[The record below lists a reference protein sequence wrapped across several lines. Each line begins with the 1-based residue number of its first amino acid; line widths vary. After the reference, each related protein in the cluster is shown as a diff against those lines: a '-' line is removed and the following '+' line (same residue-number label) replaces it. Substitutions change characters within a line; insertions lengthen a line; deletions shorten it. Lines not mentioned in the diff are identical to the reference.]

1 MPLGGLPLDGEHDC
15 RLTLP
20 FATGS
25 TDEDRTVGP
34 PGRPLLAE
42 TGLSVG
48 IDVLRFGGAS
58 REKPGISEGFHGLG
72 FTVGE
77 LERAGTGFFVVLE
90 TNLVTDEEDGDL
102 TDGTDVIVALDVVA
116 GLRVGVADLDVGFD
130 AGILGLAVGVD
141 DLTIGLEV
149 GVEDLGGTV
158 GLAEAKLA
166 REVGVADL
174 VGLDM
179 AADVALDVV
188 VNDGFEP
195 VLNVGLGAEAMVDLD
210 VAVKVGR
217 PVGVEGLDPP
227 DEEGLRIP
235 ALEVV
240 NPVDE
245 VCCLDG
251 KLLLLTAFSVCGFA
265 NLDLSVKGRALGVP
279 S

>member
-1 MPLGGLPLDGEHDC
+1 M
-15 RLTLP
+15 
-20 FATGS
+20 
-25 TDEDRTVGP
+25 GP

-77 LERAGTGFFVVLE
+77 LERAGTWFFAVLE
-90 TNLVTDEEDGDL
+90 TNLVTDVEDGDFAG
-102 TDGTDVIVALDVVA
+102 GTDITVALDVAA

-158 GLAEAKLA
+158 GLAEPKLA
-166 REVGVADL
+166 REVGVDDL
-174 VGLDM
+174 VGLDI
-179 AADVALDVV
+179 AADDALDVV

-195 VLNVGLGAEAMVDLD
+195 VLGLDANVMVALD

-240 NPVDE
+240 NPGD
-245 VCCLDG
+245 
-251 KLLLLTAFSVCGFA
+251 
-265 NLDLSVKGRALGVP
+265 
-279 S
+279 

>member
-1 MPLGGLPLDGEHDC
+1 MD
-15 RLTLP
+15 
-20 FATGS
+20 S
-25 TDEDRTVGP
+25 
-34 PGRPLLAE
+34 
-42 TGLSVG
+42 
-48 IDVLRFGGAS
+48 DVLRFGGAS
-58 REKPGISEGFHGLG
+58 RGKPVKSKGFHGLG

-90 TNLVTDEEDGDL
+90 TNLVTDKEDGDL

-188 VNDGFEP
+188 VNDGFEH
-195 VLNVGLGAEAMVDLD
+195 VLHVGLGAEVMVDLD
-210 VAVKVGR
+210 VEVKVGR
-217 PVGVEGLDPP
+217 P
-227 DEEGLRIP
+227 I
-235 ALEVV
+235 
-240 NPVDE
+240 
-245 VCCLDG
+245 
-251 KLLLLTAFSVCGFA
+251 
-265 NLDLSVKGRALGVP
+265 
-279 S
+279 